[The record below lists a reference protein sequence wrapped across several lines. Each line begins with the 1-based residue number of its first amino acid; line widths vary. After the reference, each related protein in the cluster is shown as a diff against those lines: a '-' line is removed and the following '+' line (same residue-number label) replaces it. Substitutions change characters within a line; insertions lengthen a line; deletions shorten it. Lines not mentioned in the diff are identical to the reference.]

1 MTWAEKL
8 KIREKETMKC
18 SGQLY
23 FSKWIKLQYKFAKL
37 ASLLPAS
44 VLPSENKRWLSTYE
58 DLGFRSA
65 FYRSLWQKSASKLGV
80 EFIELGHGYWQMT
93 EPNKGT
99 VRGNMTSIDVDRQIV
114 VLLCGNKPLVHQLL
128 IKVPGYKA
136 PAYQEFRIETLH
148 DAIDFMYRTPSQCVV
163 KPANDTGA
171 GFGVTTGI
179 ETESALCKAAISAS
193 VFSRNLMIEESIT
206 GKSYR
211 LLILNG
217 KLIHAVRRDPPIVVG
232 NGKKTIRQLIV
243 AKNERRMSSSEILA
257 LYPIQIDQ
265 DCKQTLAHAKM
276 KLKTV
281 PNDGDIIK
289 VKYVVNQNA
298 AEQNIEV
305 TSTVHPFIEE
315 TAIES
320 TKKLGLVLA
329 GVDVI
334 TEDISLPL
342 DASGGVINEING
354 NPGLHH
360 HYLTSATEKPNIAEE
375 LIKYC
380 LAYNQINMNA

>member
-1 MTWAEKL
+1 MNEKIGCR
-8 KIREKETMKC
+8 K
-18 SGQLY
+18 
-23 FSKWIKLQYKFAKL
+23 
-37 ASLLPAS
+37 
-44 VLPSENKRWLSTYE
+44 
-58 DLGFRSA
+58 
-65 FYRSLWQKSASKLGV
+65 
-80 EFIELGHGYWQMT
+80 
-93 EPNKGT
+93 
-99 VRGNMTSIDVDRQIV
+99 
-114 VLLCGNKPLVHQLL
+114 
-128 IKVPGYKA
+128 KVNA
-136 PAYQEFRIETLH
+136 
-148 DAIDFMYRTPSQCVV
+148 
-163 KPANDTGA
+163 
-171 GFGVTTGI
+171 
-179 ETESALCKAAISAS
+179 
-193 VFSRNLMIEESIT
+193 
-206 GKSYR
+206 
-211 LLILNG
+211 
-217 KLIHAVRRDPPIVVG
+217 
-232 NGKKTIRQLIV
+232 
-243 AKNERRMSSSEILA
+243 
-257 LYPIQIDQ
+257 
-265 DCKQTLAHAKM
+265 
-276 KLKTV
+276 
-281 PNDGDIIK
+281 GDIIK